1 MQKGDII
8 LVELTGRNSES
19 RKVFETT
26 SREIAEKEGILSENA
41 IYKPIAI
48 VVGKQVLVKGLEKA
62 IEEMK
67 EGEERKLSLM
77 PEEAFGERKQ
87 ELVGIVPLKEF
98 QNRKINPFPGL
109 IVDLNGNAGRVQSI
123 SGGRVRVDFNNDLAG
138 KQVEFEVKVLK
149 KLETTEEKA
158 KALVEKI
165 LGRLEAKIKVQGE
178 EAEIELPE
186 EVQKSEHLKV
196 LEKIIEKEIL
206 ENVKELKKV
215 KFKEEAEK
223 IEEKP
228 KV

>member
-8 LVELTGRNSES
+8 LVELTGRDAES

-26 SREIAEKEGILSENA
+26 SREIAEKEGIFSENA

-48 VVGKQVLVKGLEKA
+48 IVGKQALAKGLEKA
-62 IEEMK
+62 IEEMR

-87 ELVGIVPLKEF
+87 ELIGIVPLKEF
-98 QNRKINPFPGL
+98 QNRKIKPFPGL

-149 KLETTEEKA
+149 KLETAEEKA
-158 KALVEKI
+158 KALVEKL
-165 LGRLEAKIKVQGE
+165 LGRLEAKIKIQEE

-186 EVQKSEHLKV
+186 EAQKSGHLKV

-215 KFKEEAEK
+215 KFKERAEK
-223 IEEKP
+223 AEK
-228 KV
+228 